1 MNDKAPNSADHL
13 SGLLGSD
20 EAHRPDSPAAP
31 AEASAA
37 AAVAVAVV
45 TADAAAAGTAAAD
58 SAVADA
64 EATEASEAFK
74 ASKVADA
81 SEVVDA
87 SDVEDA
93 SRKSAAVTAVDTEAA
108 ETAAEIAAVSSTG
121 FASADANESEAVAVE
136 LAWMPPD
143 VLPGEVFAARRE
155 ELRWSLE
162 EAATRLKLTPRQV
175 SALEAN
181 DFASLPGMSSV
192 RGFIRSYAKTLG
204 LDPEPLL
211 EMVAREPNPAH
222 GPMVL
227 RRPLPSNG
235 FPGRPSAPPP
245 GKSKWR
251 NRIILALVLLVAG
264 FAAGFE
270 AYRSQWV
277 QIPPVAQWMAEL
289 PLPDIGLLEF
299 LAASSPDTEPS
310 QSGET
315 LVVEAAPGMAK
326 PLSAPAPAHA
336 PALQLKLREDA
347 WVEITTVGGER
358 IVSQLIKG
366 GTTAAFDITEPSVL
380 VVGNAAA
387 VEARLRG
394 QLLNLK
400 SVARDNVSKLSI
412 K

>member
-1 MNDKAPNSADHL
+1 MNDKAPDNSDDL
-13 SGLLGSD
+13 TGLLGSG
-20 EAHRPDSPAAP
+20 EAPLSDAQAAP
-31 AEASAA
+31 AEAPASAS
-37 AAVAVAVV
+37 AVAVAVV
-45 TADAAAAGTAAAD
+45 TAEAAATVTTAETTAEEHAA
-58 SAVADA
+58 
-64 EATEASEAFK
+64 E
-74 ASKVADA
+74 
-81 SEVVDA
+81 
-87 SDVEDA
+87 
-93 SRKSAAVTAVDTEAA
+93 TEAA
-108 ETAAEIAAVSSTG
+108 EITVDTAAVENDTAAESAAENITG
-121 FASADANESEAVAVE
+121 FASDITDESASVAVE
-136 LAWMPPD
+136 HAWVPPD

-192 RGFIRSYAKTLG
+192 RGFIRSYAKALG

-211 EMVAREPNPAH
+211 EMVAREPNPAQ

-245 GKSKWR
+245 RKSKWR
-251 NRIILALVLLVAG
+251 NRIILAVVLLVAG

-277 QIPPVAQWMAEL
+277 QIPPIDQLMAEI
-289 PLPDIGLLEF
+289 PLPDLGLREF
-299 LAASSPDTEPS
+299 FEVSSADAEQTESGDTLLAKAVPS
-310 QSGET
+310 
-315 LVVEAAPGMAK
+315 MAK
-326 PLSAPAPAHA
+326 PPPAPAPAPV

-347 WVEITTVGGER
+347 WVEITTVSGER

-400 SVARDNVSKLSI
+400 AVARDNVSKLSI